1 MGQLI
6 WRGKDAIAFLETV
19 TVADVAEMKQ
29 CACGCAVW
37 GEGEQCA
44 VGCSFCE
51 ALRKAHS
58 GGCSSSEAAPH
69 LGAP

>member
-37 GEGEQCA
+37 GERGAVRGGLQLLRGT
-44 VGCSFCE
+44 VGC
-51 ALRKAHS
+51 
-58 GGCSSSEAAPH
+58 GSSDAAPH
-69 LGAP
+69 LGAPCVC